1 MERQLLPGMT
11 KVYTFTVK
19 ENDLAVFHGELLHAV
34 CSTFTLGREIEW
46 STRLFVIDYKNAE
59 EEGVGTMLTIYHKSP
74 AKLGETVHIVAE
86 VESFERNELICR
98 YQAKVGDRLIA
109 EGQTGQKIL
118 SKEKLAQIF
127 K

>member
-1 MERQLLPGMT
+1 MT
-11 KVYTFTVK
+11 KVYAFTVK
-19 ENDLAVFHGELLHAV
+19 ENDLAIFHGELLHAV

-127 K
+127 N